1 MGQKTNNR
9 SDKCSCARGAAIL
22 ALLLLTGCASGPA
35 GWRDPGTAIPGLPP
49 DPGPTGL
56 SSLSGVDADQDGTRD
71 DVQRWLAHQELEYG
85 TGQAL
90 AEMARAVQVMILHSE
105 EKSTVQ
111 QAADRY
117 SLYTMC
123 LLKFDGARRTRTLTE
138 RLEQLMLNTA
148 ARRAA
153 HARARAHLHEF
164 YGQIHDA
171 NHCDR
176 IAASSADRWLV
187 TR

>member
-9 SDKCSCARGAAIL
+9 SNKCSHARGAAIL

-35 GWRDPGTAIPGLPP
+35 SWRDPGTAIPGLPP

-56 SSLSGVDADQDGTRD
+56 SSLTGIDADQDGTRD
-71 DVQRWLAHQELEYG
+71 DVQRWLAHQDLGYG
-85 TGQAL
+85 TRQAL
-90 AEMARAVQVMILHSE
+90 AEMARAVQVMILRAE

-123 LLKFDGARRTRTLTE
+123 LLKFDGARRARTLTD
-138 RLEQLMLNTA
+138 RLEQFMLNTA

-153 HARARAHLHEF
+153 YARAREHLHEL
-164 YGQIHDA
+164 YGQVHDA
-171 NHCDR
+171 SHCDR
-176 IAASSADRWLV
+176 IAAGSADRWLV